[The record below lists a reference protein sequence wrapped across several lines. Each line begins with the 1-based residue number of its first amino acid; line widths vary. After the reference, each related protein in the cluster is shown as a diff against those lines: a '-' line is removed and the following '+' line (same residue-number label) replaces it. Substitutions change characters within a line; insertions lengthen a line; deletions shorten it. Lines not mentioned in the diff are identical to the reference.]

1 MTLTLWDPFRDLW
14 VREGKDA
21 DARWAPPV
29 DILEKGEDLVI
40 RAELPGVAAEA
51 IDVRVEDNV
60 LHLSG
65 ERKQEN
71 ETEQGKTY
79 RRERVYGSFSRSFS
93 LPKTVDA
100 ARIAASHS
108 NGVLEIV
115 LPKAEEA
122 KPRRVEIRAA

>member
-14 VREGKDA
+14 VREGEGSEA
-21 DARWAPPV
+21 GWAPPV
-29 DILEKGEDLVI
+29 DILEKGDDLVI
-40 RAELPGVAAEA
+40 RAELPGVAADA

-65 ERKQEN
+65 ERKHET

-93 LPKTVDA
+93 LPQTVDA
-100 ARIAASHS
+100 VRIAASHKD
-108 NGVLEIV
+108 GVLEIV